1 MISVYIQVSSS
12 AIYWE
17 TIINLKKCNEAIL
30 SKFQERRKAKFRKQ
44 LVNIKNLNKS
54 IPMKT
59 KLLNVSHWHRPER
72 VDTTGAGIGM

>member
-44 LVNIKNLNKS
+44 LVNIEKFEQINSNENQIIK
-54 IPMKT
+54 
-59 KLLNVSHWHRPER
+59 R
-72 VDTTGAGIGM
+72 VTLAPPRES